1 LCQDRKL
8 CIVKT
13 SFFLKKNSKILYTNK
28 IIFFIK
34 QTDTS
39 NCDMTQK
46 FSSVNLFFKLNLF
59 PFSNAASKKRVLSY
73 EKISRYSSNSVSK
86 TQGTV
91 HQSYDEHLH
100 IHILVDFSIFYS
112 LLDLCFGWSALRKF
126 LYLNQIG

>member
-1 LCQDRKL
+1 MCQDRKL

-13 SFFLKKNSKILYTNK
+13 SFFLKKNSKILYTSK

-39 NCDMTQK
+39 RRVINCDMTQK

-73 EKISRYSSNSVSK
+73 EKISRYSSNRYREQNSRSCP
-86 TQGTV
+86 
-91 HQSYDEHLH
+91 SIIRRASPYPYPCWFF
-100 IHILVDFSIFYS
+100 DFLFAS
-112 LLDLCFGWSALRKF
+112 WPVLRMVRF
-126 LYLNQIG
+126 T